1 MPAHVSEW
9 LNAYHDGELQGNRLH
24 QIEAHLAECDLC
36 QAELESLESLSGLL
50 HAVPAPEFTS
60 PERFTAQ
67 VNLRLPHEQTNFSGK
82 QILEISWWMIPVG
95 LLGVWVFIVTSSIL
109 SDIIYEA
116 NNFGLLSGISNW
128 LNFGSLNGVYLS
140 STLGQAGFLSG
151 NGLSWAETAET
162 FTRMSLPQISLQV
175 SIALLYLSW
184 SAIWWA
190 RDLRQE
196 RGPLLEG

>member
-50 HAVPAPEFTS
+50 HAVPASEFTS
-60 PERFTAQ
+60 PERFAAQ

-82 QILEISWWMIPVG
+82 QILKISWWMIPVG